1 LFAVDSAWGDFFWA
15 VAMDDN
21 PVLLRARLARRT
33 DGAVL
38 AAGLSR
44 WDPALAALGSDV
56 GPAMARLIE
65 HEQLRGGCVEEA
77 ITDGDWEVSATGAS
91 VFLSDAAAQAYLASP
106 TPFFAAQLMRQV
118 LSGEPDVVLN
128 TRQIALGNAG
138 DGLNLFVLGFTHR
151 YGAEEPPILRPLLAR
166 AIEHFVYA
174 HRGYRLRRMLREDP
188 YPIADVLVAS
198 GMTIAHDF
206 VDIGRKVL
214 IAEPSAAAHIFPS
227 STISMLFNCSAPQVL
242 YSNAERRLLD
252 LAVDGLT
259 DSEIASELDVS
270 GNTIKQTWR
279 SIYDRTQRRV
289 PLALAA
295 AGQSSLD
302 GVRGQEKRR
311 HLLAYLRDHPQELR
325 PHAATPF

>member
-1 LFAVDSAWGDFFWA
+1 
-15 VAMDDN
+15 MDDT

-33 DGAVL
+33 DGTALAV
-38 AAGLSR
+38 GLSR
-44 WDPALAALGSDV
+44 WDTALAALGSDV
-56 GPAMARLIE
+56 GPALSRLIE

-77 ITDGDWEVSATGAS
+77 ITDGDWEVAATGAS
-91 VFLSDAAAQAYLASP
+91 IFLSDAAADAYLASP
-106 TPFFAAQLMRQV
+106 TPFFAAHLIGRV
-118 LSGEPDVVLN
+118 LSGEPDVVLGSK
-128 TRQIALGNAG
+128 QIALGNAG

-174 HRGYRLRRMLREDP
+174 HRGYRLRRLLREDP

-198 GMTIAHDF
+198 GMTVAHDF
-206 VDIGRKVL
+206 TDMGRKVL
-214 IAEPSAAAHIFPS
+214 TAEPSAAAHIFPS
-227 STISMLFNCSAPQVL
+227 STISMLFNYSAPQVL

-252 LAVDGLT
+252 LAVDGLS
-259 DSEIASELDVS
+259 DSEIATELDVS

-279 SIYDRTQRRV
+279 SIYERTQRKL

-295 AGQSSLD
+295 AGKSPLD

-311 HLLAYLRDHPQELR
+311 HLLTYLRDHPQELR
-325 PHAATPF
+325 PHLVTPF